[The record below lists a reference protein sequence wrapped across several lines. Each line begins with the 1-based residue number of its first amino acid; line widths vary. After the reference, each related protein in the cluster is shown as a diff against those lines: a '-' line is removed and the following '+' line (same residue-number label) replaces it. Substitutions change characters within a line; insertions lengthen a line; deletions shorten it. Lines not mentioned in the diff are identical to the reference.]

1 MQTIYTQL
9 KVNNEIEVCET
20 TDMELKQL
28 IERELL
34 KNRISY
40 FIRWQKPSLFGRRK
54 TTCVFCVNEN
64 VKDKVEEIISGMGS
78 FDESKVKL
86 VCRKSNNAFL

>member
-9 KVNNEIEVCET
+9 KVNNEIEVCEI
-20 TDMELKQL
+20 TDMEIKQQ

-40 FIRWQKPSLFGRRK
+40 FIRWQRPSLFGRRK
-54 TTCVFCVNEN
+54 TTCIFCVNEN
-64 VKDKVEEIISGMGS
+64 VKDKVEEIISGMDN
-78 FDESKVKL
+78 FDEAKVKL

>member
-9 KVNNEIEVCET
+9 KVNNEIEVCEI
-20 TDMELKQL
+20 TDMELKQQ
-28 IERELL
+28 IEKELL

-40 FIRWQKPSLFGRRK
+40 FIRWQRPNLFGRRK

-64 VKDKVEEIISGMGS
+64 VKDQVEEIISGMEGYNDS
-78 FDESKVKL
+78 RVKL
-86 VCRKSNNAFL
+86 ICRKTSKSFL